1 MKTKNKITS
10 KFYQNIGKLFYAIA
24 AVDKHVRDEEF
35 NKLRTVVKEQ
45 WLSIDNVEDGY
56 YNDAVFQLVNIFEWL
71 NKNEKLDSKIYFD
84 DFVNYKNE
92 HPELFTDDIKKLILK
107 TAHAIAASFSWLNKS
122 ELIML
127 TKLDMELKK

>member
-1 MKTKNKITS
+1 MKTKKKITS

-35 NKLRTVVKEQ
+35 NKLKTVVKEQ
-45 WLSIDNVEDGY
+45 WLSIDSIEDGC
-56 YNDAVFQLVNIFEWL
+56 YNDAVHQMVNIFEWL
-71 NKNEKLDSKIYFD
+71 NKNEKLNSKMYFD
-84 DFVNYKNE
+84 DFINYKNK

-107 TAHAIAASFSWLNKS
+107 TAHAIAVSFSWLNKS